1 MVPSLPQAAVE
12 SAGTVAGAPAAGTQ
26 LTRRPG
32 AADGSGEPSA
42 NPLAGFLHVPVLLQV
57 EVPVIA
63 MTVGDLFRLDKGS
76 IVNTAQLTGANV
88 PLRVGGRL
96 LAWGEFQVIGDHL
109 AVRVAELA

>member
-1 MVPSLPQAAVE
+1 MAPSLPQASVQSE
-12 SAGTVAGAPAAGTQ
+12 VGTAGEPSAGTQ
-26 LTRRPG
+26 LTRRAVAVSP
-32 AADGSGEPSA
+32 ADASIDT
-42 NPLAGFLHVPVLLQV
+42 LAGFLHVPVLVQV
-57 EVPVIA
+57 EVPVVA
-63 MTVGDLFRLDKGS
+63 MTVGDLFRLDKGA